1 MDINTNV
8 KEIKLNE
15 DAIKILANNN
25 INTLEDVWQYKKT
38 DLKNM
43 GIADN
48 QINQI
53 RITLQLIGKDLNKKT
68 YRIK

>member
-53 RITLQLIGKDLNKKT
+53 RITLQLMGKDLNKKT